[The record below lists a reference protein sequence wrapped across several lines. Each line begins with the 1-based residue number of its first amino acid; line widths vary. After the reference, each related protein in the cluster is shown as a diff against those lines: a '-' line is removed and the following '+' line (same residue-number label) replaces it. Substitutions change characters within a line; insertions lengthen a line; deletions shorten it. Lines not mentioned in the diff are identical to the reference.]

1 MSDLIQKPARKR
13 LLDRKGAAAPQQTYK
28 AEVSEDQTV
37 ESKTMSQ
44 KETSNKRV
52 AKNSVNIGSS
62 TVRVSNLTKN
72 KLSALVTMGKA
83 DSADAIISTMIDEYL
98 ELFSSNE
105 KKEYE
110 LIRDVLLM
118 KHKNK

>member
-13 LLDRKGAAAPQQTYK
+13 LLDLKGAAAPQQTYK
-28 AEVSEDQTV
+28 AEVSEDRTV
-37 ESKTMSQ
+37 ESKTTSQ
-44 KETSNKRV
+44 KETSNKR
-52 AKNSVNIGSS
+52 ATKNSVNIGSS

-98 ELFSSNE
+98 ELLSSNE
-105 KKEYE
+105 RKEYE
-110 LIRDVLLM
+110 MIRDVLMM
-118 KHKNK
+118 KQKK

>member
-28 AEVSEDQTV
+28 AEATQELNDDVNV
-37 ESKTMSQ
+37 VVQ
-44 KETSNKRV
+44 KETSSKRASKKTV
-52 AKNSVNIGSS
+52 TTGSS
-62 TVRVSNLTKN
+62 TVRVSNVTKS

-83 DSADAIISTMIDEYL
+83 DSADAIISAMIDEYL
-98 ELFSSNE
+98 ELLSSNE

-110 LIRDVLLM
+110 MIRDVLMM
-118 KHKNK
+118 KQKK

>member
-13 LLDRKGAAAPQQTYK
+13 LLERKGAAAPQQTYK

-37 ESKTMSQ
+37 ESKNTSQ
-44 KETSNKRV
+44 KETSNKR
-52 AKNSVNIGSS
+52 AIKNSVNIGSS

-98 ELFSSNE
+98 ELLSSNE
-105 KKEYE
+105 RKEYE
-110 LIRDVLLM
+110 IIRDVLMM
-118 KHKNK
+118 KQKK

>member
-1 MSDLIQKPARKR
+1 MSDLIQKPTKKR

-28 AEVSEDQTV
+28 AEVSEDKVV
-37 ESKTMSQ
+37 ESKSTAQ
-44 KETSNKRV
+44 KETSNKRS
-52 AKNSVNIGSS
+52 AKNSANMGSS

-72 KLSALVTMGKA
+72 KLSALVMMGKA

-105 KKEYE
+105 RKEYE
-110 LIRDVLLM
+110 LIRDVLMM
-118 KHKNK
+118 KHSK

>member
-28 AEVSEDQTV
+28 AEVSADQTV
-37 ESKTMSQ
+37 ESTTKSP
-44 KETSNKRV
+44 KETSNKRTV
-52 AKNSVNIGSS
+52 KNSVNSGSS

-98 ELFSSNE
+98 ELLSSNE
-105 KKEYE
+105 RKEYE
-110 LIRDVLLM
+110 MIRDVLMM
-118 KHKNK
+118 KQKK